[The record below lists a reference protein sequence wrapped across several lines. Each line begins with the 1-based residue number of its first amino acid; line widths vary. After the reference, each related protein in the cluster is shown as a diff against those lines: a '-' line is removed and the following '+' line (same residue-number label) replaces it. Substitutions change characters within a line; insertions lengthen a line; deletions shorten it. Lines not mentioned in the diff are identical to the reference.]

1 MQTLLNHWVEAM
13 GYFGALLTLGTYSMK
28 TMTRLRAVGIAANI
42 VFLVYGALAAVY
54 PTLLLHLLL
63 LPLNIV
69 RLRQMLTL
77 VRQVRTAA
85 QGDLSF
91 DWLRPF
97 SHTRHYAAGTQL
109 WQRGDTAREM
119 LFVLSGRFRAI
130 EAGNVLGPGAL
141 IGELGFVVPD
151 NRRTQAVECLEAG
164 EVLSITYDELRT
176 LYFQN
181 PAFGF
186 HFLRLVARR
195 LQDDAARAAPPHIA
209 ETTDAINPVVVR

>member
-28 TMTRLRAVGIAANI
+28 TMTRLRAVGIAANV

-85 QGDLSF
+85 QGDLSL

-109 WQRGDTAREM
+109 WQRGDMAREM

-195 LQDDAARAAPPHIA
+195 LQDDAARAAPPQIA
-209 ETTDAINPVVVR
+209 ATTDANNPVVAR

>member
-1 MQTLLNHWVEAM
+1 MQALLNHWVEAL

-28 TMTRLRAVGIAANI
+28 TMTRLRAVGIAANV

-69 RLRQMLTL
+69 RLRQMLAL

-85 QGDLSF
+85 QGDLSM

-97 SHTRHYAAGTQL
+97 THKRHCAAGTQL
-109 WQRGDTAREM
+109 WQRGDLAQEM
-119 LFVLSGRFRAI
+119 LFVLGGQFRAV
-130 EAGNVLGPGAL
+130 ESGNVLGPGAL
-141 IGELGFVVPD
+141 IGELGFAVPD
-151 NRRTQAVECLEAG
+151 NRRTQTVECLEAG
-164 EVLSITYDELRT
+164 DVLSITYDELRT

-186 HFLRLVARR
+186 HLLQLVARR
-195 LQDDAARAAPPHIA
+195 LQADAARAEPPHRKEA
-209 ETTDAINPVVVR
+209 GAAPCPAQ